1 VRGPAHSKEQEANR
15 YRVAAEDALQQ
26 LDWAIRYLHD
36 IRQEKVAAVL
46 AANRASIQRNLREAS
61 TSR

>member
-1 VRGPAHSKEQEANR
+1 
-15 YRVAAEDALQQ
+15 VAAENALQQ

-36 IRQEKVAAVL
+36 IRHEKVAAVL
-46 AANRASIQRNLREAS
+46 ATNRASIQRNLREAR